1 MNIICAATSRLQI
14 HADKKYNANHMKDIA
29 FLHGLY
35 GRDTGRAELGGQVG
49 ICPNVLGIYLVNL
62 LPPTLHKIWQISKHF
77 STALN

>member
-35 GRDTGRAELGGQVG
+35 GRDTGRAELGGQG
-49 ICPNVLGIYLVNL
+49 AFAPMFWGFI
-62 LPPTLHKIWQISKHF
+62 
-77 STALN
+77 